1 MVMKIEMEILLEKK
15 DETGG
20 GGANG
25 VVIIRYT

>member
-1 MVMKIEMEILLEKK
+1 MVVKIEILLEKK

-20 GGANG
+20 EGTNG